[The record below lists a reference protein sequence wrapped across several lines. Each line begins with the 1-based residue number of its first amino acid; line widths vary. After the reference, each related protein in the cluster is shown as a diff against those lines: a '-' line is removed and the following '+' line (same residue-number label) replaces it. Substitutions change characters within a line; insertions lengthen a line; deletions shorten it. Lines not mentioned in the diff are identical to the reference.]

1 MAHVVIDIA
10 MSLDGYV
17 AGPHD
22 GPDKGL
28 GENGGERIMESHM
41 PSTHIRRTAARGNR
55 CGVAPTATPLR
66 RVMCNELNQQVR
78 QVAQRSAKGVVDL
91 LAAGVCCDLGR
102 QTR

>member
-28 GENGGERIMESHM
+28 GENGGEQIMESHM

-66 RVMCNELNQQVR
+66 SQVGPGLLIW
-78 QVAQRSAKGVVDL
+78 APTLLVV
-91 LAAGVCCDLGR
+91 
-102 QTR
+102 